1 MKGKVR
7 TRLLSAL
14 LTLAMLASMVPAA
27 FAASWDDY
35 GSLSLY
41 ADSDDEYYLIYDGDF
56 DETDLY
62 KKSDYFEI
70 SNDDDGPTVRSDEK
84 DKNVEGDELWYNA
97 DEDEYDIADVYFDT
111 GDYDYD
117 KGYYDYTIYGYTR
130 NGNRVGY
137 MDIRLY
143 VDNDSSSSS
152 TDGDIYAETDSDDEL
167 YLEDI
172 SDEIYDY
179 AYDEL
184 TGDPEYVCFT
194 NWSNGTLYDGNSTVS
209 SRTDYYFSPGKN
221 DDDID
226 DLVFEAK
233 DPDKES
239 VIKFRV
245 YSEDYTSSNRD
256 YVDGTIVVNGD
267 GSSSSSGD
275 IKYSTAY
282 NTAVDFKGS
291 DFENLLSSSNEFD
304 SVKFTLPSSSKGTLY
319 WGNDKLTAKDELDED
334 DLDDVSFVPKS
345 GVTGNVSISFK
356 LYYYRTSSSKTTSTM
371 SGTVVI
377 SIDDGTT
384 INYTCEVDDYVEF
397 DSDDFDDVC
406 ADRTNKDLDYVKF
419 SLPNSSK
426 GTLYA
431 EYDGSSRGSTAAKSS
446 DKFYVDPGRNDYG
459 LDDVVFVP
467 KTSGTVELT
476 YTAYNTSG
484 KSFTGKVKIT
494 TTAGT
499 LSAIN
504 YTVSGSKVTFSASDF
519 TSALKAKTSKSLSS
533 VTFTLPKSTEGTLY
547 YNGST
552 KVSSS
557 TQYKA
562 SSSTNS
568 LDKVSFVPASGVS
581 GNVTIAYTAKDS
593 SGNTY
598 NGTVVVKTFQGVDT
612 VLSYTTTGRAV
623 SFSVSDFQNACLKK
637 LNTTLS
643 YVQFSLP
650 SSSQGKLYY
659 GYGTSQQTPVTV
671 TSKYTV
677 STHLQYISFLPK
689 AGFSGTATI
698 SYTGYDTAG
707 ASYNGTITVTV
718 TPPTKSSYF
727 TDATESWIAPAAD
740 FLYAN
745 NVYSG
750 VVSGTTLGVRTQ
762 ITRGEVMQMIYNAF
776 NLKSKVPTVTS
787 NFTDVPE
794 SHAYYTAINAGN
806 ALGIALGDQGKF
818 RPNEPITRQDAMTL
832 LYRAFTILGLD
843 LTTGSANDL
852 KAFGDYA
859 SVDSYA
865 TDALASMVK
874 SGIIQGD
881 NGNINPKGN
890 LTRGEMSVILYR
902 AMTL

>member
-14 LTLAMLASMVPAA
+14 LTLAMLASMMPAA
-27 FAASWDDY
+27 FAASYFSDET
-35 GSLSLY
+35 
-41 ADSDDEYYLIYDGDF
+41 DSDGYCYLIADADF

-62 KKSDYFEI
+62 EDSDAEYFKIIADDDDAPGIYHDDYSGSMENEYIEWSELKGIYFDESDSDCDETYYSYTIKSYSAKKSSAYIDEI
-70 SNDDDGPTVRSDEK
+70 T
-84 DKNVEGDELWYNA
+84 
-97 DEDEYDIADVYFDT
+97 F
-111 GDYDYD
+111 
-117 KGYYDYTIYGYTR
+117 
-130 NGNRVGY
+130 
-137 MDIRLY
+137 RLY
-143 VDNDSSSSS
+143 VNGSSSGSSS
-152 TDGDIYAETDSDDEL
+152 TDGDIYAETDRNDEL
-167 YLEDI
+167 YMSDI
-172 SDEIYDY
+172 SDEIYDF
-179 AYDEL
+179 
-184 TGDPEYVCFT
+184 GDDSSKLGTPYYVKFT
-194 NWSNGTLYDGNSTVS
+194 DWDNGKMYDGKNETSTSDKYYFDEDDVS
-209 SRTDYYFSPGKN
+209 SGEYELDDAYF
-221 DDDID
+221 
-226 DLVFEAK
+226 VAK
-233 DPDKES
+233 DSSEES

-245 YSEDYTSSNRD
+245 YDTKENYIS
-256 YVDGTIVVNGD
+256 GIIVVNGD
-267 GSSSSSGD
+267 GSSSSGD
-275 IKYSTAY
+275 IKYSAEY
-282 NTAVDFKGS
+282 NSDVSFKGS
-291 DFENLLSSSNEFD
+291 DFEALLSSSNEFD
-304 SVKFTLPSSSKGTLY
+304 SVTFTLPNSSKGTLY
-319 WGNDKLTAKDELDED
+319 WGKDKLTAKDKLDAD
-334 DLDDVSFVPKS
+334 DLDDVSFSPKS

-384 INYTCEVDDYVEF
+384 INYTCEADDYVEF

-406 ADRTNKDLDYVKF
+406 YDQTKKGLDYVKF
-419 SLPNSSK
+419 SLPSSSK

-431 EYDGSSRGSTAAKSS
+431 EYDGSSKGSTTAKSS
-446 DKFYVDPGRNDYG
+446 DKFYVDPGRSDYG

-467 KTSGTVELT
+467 KSGGTVEIS
-476 YTAYNTSG
+476 YTAYPTSG
-484 KSFTGKVKIT
+484 SSFTGKVKIT

-504 YTVSGSKVTFSASDF
+504 YTVTGSSVTFSASDF

-562 SSSTNS
+562 SGSTNS
-568 LDKVSFVPASGVS
+568 LDKVSFVPASGVT
-581 GNVTIAYTAKDS
+581 GNVTIGYTAKDS
-593 SGNTY
+593 NGNTY
-598 NGTVVVKTFQGVDT
+598 NGTIVVKTFQGVDT
-612 VLSYTTTGRAV
+612 VLAYTTTGRAV
-623 SFSVSDFQNACLKK
+623 SFAVSDFTNACAKK
-637 LNTTLS
+637 LNTTLN
-643 YVQFSLP
+643 YVQFALP
-650 SSSQGKLYY
+650 SASQGTLYY

-671 TSKYTV
+671 SSKYTV
-677 STHLQYISFLPK
+677 STHLQYVSFLPK

-727 TDATESWIAPAAD
+727 TDATESWIAPSAD

-787 NFTDVPE
+787 NFTDVPAN
-794 SHAYYTAINAGN
+794 HAYYTAINAGN

-818 RPNEPITRQDAMTL
+818 RPSEPITRQDAMTL
-832 LYRAFTILGLD
+832 LYRAFTKLELN
-843 LTTGSANDL
+843 LTSGTANDL